1 MKITRQHVPC
11 PKCDSTDAFC
21 EYEDGHGYCFSCTYY
36 QKANLE
42 FVDTEKYSFQYVDWR
57 GINKSS
63 FEHYGVLTKVDADGK
78 PLSVGFKYPNGRT
91 KVRSRDQ
98 KIFQTTGEKTKE
110 KGGNLFGSDKFP
122 EGGKAITITEGELDA
137 ISVYQMFGSKYPAIS
152 VQSSSSARRDC
163 VEDYDYINSF
173 EKIYI
178 CFDGDEPGQKAAKE
192 VANLFDFNKVYLVKL
207 DPKLKDANGYL
218 TSSSQDVFIKT
229 WWNSKRFIPENIIS
243 SFEEIDTIIDEDV
256 NKPSVPYPFAKLQDQ
271 TYGIRTGE
279 VVLFKALEGIGKTEI
294 FRAIEYHL
302 LKNTDAN
309 IGIIHLEEDKA
320 RMIKGLVGYELEQPV
335 HLPDH
340 QVSKDDLK
348 NTYRKLVRR
357 DERVHIY
364 THFGSDDP
372 DVILNTIRFMAGPCQ
387 CKYIFLDHITMV
399 VTGSEVENE
408 RTALDYISTRLG
420 MMVKELDFCLFMISH
435 VNDQGQTRGSRNIS
449 KIAHTVIEL
458 KRDKLHADEEV
469 RNTTELIIEKNR
481 FGSRTGPGG
490 KLLFD
495 ASTFKINDL
504 VDLPI

>member
-1 MKITRQHVPC
+1 MSDERY
-11 PKCDSTDAFC
+11 S
-21 EYEDGHGYCFSCTYY
+21 Y
-36 QKANLE
+36 QYVEWRGVSAS
-42 FVDTEKYSFQYVDWR
+42 SFQ
-57 GINKSS
+57 
-63 FEHYGVLTKVDADGK
+63 HYGVFTKVAPDGE
-78 PLSVGFKYPNGRT
+78 PESLGFKYPSGLT
-91 KVRSRDQ
+91 KVRQRKE
-98 KIFQTTGEKTKE
+98 KIFHTSGEKTRD

-137 ISVYQMFGSKYPAIS
+137 ISVYQMFGSKYPAVS
-152 VQSSSSARRDC
+152 VRSASSARKDC
-163 VEDYDYINSF
+163 VDDYDYINSF

-178 CFDGDEPGQKAAKE
+178 CFDADEPGSTAAKE

-207 DPKLKDANGYL
+207 DPKYKDANGYL
-218 TSSSQDVFIKT
+218 EKGSQDNFVRT
-229 WWNSKRFIPENIIS
+229 WWNAKRFIPENIIS
-243 SFEEIDTIIDEDV
+243 SFSEIDTIIDEDV

-302 LKNTDAN
+302 LKTTDSN
-309 IGIIHLEEDKA
+309 LGIIHLEEDKA

-348 NTYRKLVRR
+348 NTYRKLVKR

-458 KRDKLHADEEV
+458 KRDKLHPDEDI

-495 ASTFKINDL
+495 ASTFKINDV
-504 VDLPI
+504 VDLPS